1 MLVLNDRRE
10 KMNILIAV
18 DLSDASLKILNY
30 VKTLALDLSAK
41 VWLLYAEKPDLGFV
55 GFGPGRPQSVLDQV
69 THDFTEK
76 REELQNEVDKLKK
89 SGLDVEPLLTQG
101 VAVEVIL
108 EEASKLK
115 ADLIVVGS
123 HGHGAVYHLMV
134 GSVSEGVLHRSTCPV
149 LVVPT
154 HNRPDQKK

>member
-1 MLVLNDRRE
+1 MKMLV
-10 KMNILIAV
+10 AV
-18 DLSDASLKILNY
+18 DLSGASQKILQY
-30 VKTLALDLSAK
+30 VKTLASDLSAK
-41 VWLLYAEKPDLGFV
+41 VWVVYAEKPESGFV
-55 GFGPGRPQSVLDQV
+55 GFGTGRPQSVSDQV
-69 THDFTEK
+69 AQDFNK
-76 REELQNEVDKLKK
+76 KCEELQNEVEKLRAI
-89 SGLDVEPLLTQG
+89 GIDAEPLLAQG

-108 EEASKLK
+108 DEASKLN

-154 HNRPDQKK
+154 HDRTEQKK

>member
-1 MLVLNDRRE
+1 
-10 KMNILIAV
+10 MNILVAV
-18 DLSDASLKILNY
+18 DLSGASPKILHY
-30 VKTLALDLSAK
+30 VKTLALNFSAK

-69 THDFTEK
+69 ADEFEK
-76 REELQNEVDKLKK
+76 KRMELQDEVDKLKN
-89 SGLDVEPLLTQG
+89 SGIDAEALLVQG
-101 VAVEVIL
+101 AAVEVIL
-108 EEASKLK
+108 DEASKLK

-134 GSVSEGVLHRSTCPV
+134 GSVSEGVLHRSLCPV

-154 HNRPDQKK
+154 HDRT

>member
-1 MLVLNDRRE
+1 
-10 KMNILIAV
+10 MNILVAV
-18 DLSDASLKILNY
+18 DLSGASQKILHY

-55 GFGPGRPQSVLDQV
+55 GFGPGRPQSVLDKV
-69 THDFTEK
+69 AHDFKEK
-76 REELQNEVDKLKK
+76 RKELQDEADKLKNFGIDAK
-89 SGLDVEPLLTQG
+89 ALLVQG
-101 VAVEVIL
+101 AAIEVIL
-108 EEASKLK
+108 DEASKLK
-115 ADLIVVGS
+115 TDLIVVGS

-154 HNRPDQKK
+154 HDRTEKKK

>member
-1 MLVLNDRRE
+1 
-10 KMNILIAV
+10 MNILVAV
-18 DLSDASLKILNY
+18 DLSGASPKILRY

-69 THDFTEK
+69 TDKFEK
-76 REELQNEVDKLKK
+76 KRKEIQDEADKLKNFGIDAK
-89 SGLDVEPLLTQG
+89 ALLVQG
-101 VAVEVIL
+101 EAVEVIL
-108 EEASKLK
+108 DESSKLK
-115 ADLIVVGS
+115 AGLVVVGS

-154 HNRPDQKK
+154 HDRTEQKK

>member
-1 MLVLNDRRE
+1 
-10 KMNILIAV
+10 MNILVAV
-18 DLSDASLKILNY
+18 DLSGASQKILHY

-55 GFGPGRPQSVLDQV
+55 GFGPGRSQSVLDKV
-69 THDFTEK
+69 AHDFKEK
-76 REELQNEVDKLKK
+76 RKELQNEADKLKNFGIDAK
-89 SGLDVEPLLTQG
+89 ALLVQG
-101 VAVEVIL
+101 AAIEVIL
-108 EEASKLK
+108 DEASKLK
-115 ADLIVVGS
+115 TDLIVVGS

-154 HNRPDQKK
+154 HDRTEKKK